1 MILRSLD
8 DNKTAKSN
16 KRNNVFTRL
25 ASGAMAIA
33 LLTLTFTAGLGLSGN
48 PETSTSAAFAA
59 DCTIPGADPNNGGWF
74 GGLPSYP
81 FDGAWPGGLSNLSPS
96 NATAGSGVDLVGA
109 SYNIVDTNR
118 LTAYEWYGTAGM
130 NFYQGTWFPGTGCSI
145 WADANN
151 TISSLIQG
159 FTAMTGEVLLSVVA
173 WGLNASYLQELITGP
188 DAVVTK
194 IVEGFQSTLYLRWLV
209 PLIILAA
216 ASVAWSGLVKR
227 RGTEAIQGTIW
238 IVVSGAIATVF
249 FMFPTQIA
257 GGIDRT
263 IISIGNEITS
273 ATARASG
280 VNATADNPNMDLC
293 YIAPVAG
300 NIPGLSREIAESV
313 DLSRAQTIANRE
325 MRISQCVLWK
335 TFIYQPWAAS
345 QFGPIATNPDLVVPK
360 EAAATFR
367 GNTSLP
373 LVFLDIKV
381 KNRSEVLSDRAP
393 DVGFLDTAEELVNTD
408 PEDILDSIAGLV
420 EEVLTP
426 DRRDVQWRAFHNVMM
441 NDPAAKE
448 GHANFAGVPASTRT
462 APVLIGFFAL
472 LFGLGPLAFLSI
484 TLVVQQIAMLL
495 LLLLAPLALTIGIF
509 PGKGRKIMLGW
520 LEMFLG
526 TVIKRFIAYA
536 LIAVLIAAMTAVMTA
551 NLGGSNYLIQVGLVI
566 AIGFGVLNIRKVI
579 EKRFGTVNL
588 GGDQGSFMQ
597 QNIDSVKQGGKQTKG
612 IMTGGVTGAV
622 QARAKG
628 EGGLKGAFSTVTA
641 GVKGAREG
649 AKTGGPKVSETIK
662 TAYSAPK
669 EAKKQRMEDAEV
681 KAEKE
686 QAKAERNLDRENATL
701 LNQYLGGLVTPPN
714 SDEEINEG
722 TTAGGGDIRRP
733 KEAAVDPDVDVEIP
747 EQSNIGDELR
757 SSQTSGSPVRPNI
770 AASELGDQIRNE
782 AATSDEINDL
792 LVSKIVP
799 LDRKIRGYQ
808 SSLADI
814 EASLANGSIT
824 QNAAELQKESLNMQL
839 ASAQEDYAKLM
850 GEKNKLEAQERA
862 ESKNNDEV

>member
-8 DNKTAKSN
+8 DKKRAKPN
-16 KRNNVFTRL
+16 KRKNIFARL
-25 ASGAMAIA
+25 ASGTIAIA
-33 LLTLTFTAGLGLSGN
+33 LLTLTFTAGLGVSGN

-59 DCTIPGADPNNGGWF
+59 DCPIPGADPNNGGIL
-74 GGLPSYP
+74 GGIPAYP
-81 FDGAWPGGLSNLSPS
+81 FDGAWPGGLGNLSPS
-96 NATAGSGVDLVGA
+96 GSTAGSGIDLVGSA
-109 SYNIVDTNR
+109 YNETDTRR

-151 TISSLIQG
+151 GISSLIQG

-173 WGLNASYLQELITGP
+173 WGLNASYIQELIAGE

-194 IVEGFQSTLYLRWLV
+194 IVEGFQTTLYLRWLV

-216 ASVAWSGLVKR
+216 AVVAWSGLVKR

-238 IVVSGAIATVF
+238 IVASGTIAAVF

-257 GGIDRT
+257 GFIDKT
-263 IISIGNEITS
+263 IISVGNEITS

-280 VNATADNPNMDLC
+280 VNTTEENPNMDLC
-293 YIAPVAG
+293 YIDPVSIG
-300 NIPGLSREIAESV
+300 NVDPTGAVNESQA
-313 DLSRAQTIANRE
+313 RAAANRE

-345 QFGPIATNPDLVVPK
+345 QFGPIANNPDLAVPS
-360 EAAATFR
+360 EAASTFR
-367 GNTSLP
+367 NNTSLP

-381 KNRSEVLSDRAP
+381 QNRAEVISGDAP
-393 DVGFLDTAEELVNTD
+393 NTD
-408 PEDILDSIAGLV
+408 
-420 EEVLTP
+420 
-426 DRRDVQWRAFHNVMM
+426 RREVQWRAFYEVMTK
-441 NDPAAKE
+441 DPAAKE
-448 GHANFAGVPASTRT
+448 GHANFAGVPADSRT

-472 LFGLGPLAFLSI
+472 LFGLGPLAFLSA
-484 TLVVQQIAMLL
+484 TLVVQQIGMLL

-509 PGKGRKIMLGW
+509 PGRGRTIMLGW

-551 NLGGSNYLIQVGLVI
+551 NLGGNNYLIQVGLVI

-597 QNIDSVKQGGKQTKG
+597 QNIDAVKQGGKQTKG

-622 QARAKG
+622 QARAKS
-628 EGGLKGAFSTVTA
+628 EGGIKGFASTVVG
-641 GVKGAREG
+641 GVKGAKTG
-649 AKTGGPKVSETIK
+649 SKTGGPKISETIK
-662 TAYSAPK
+662 TAYSAPRD
-669 EAKKQRMEDAEV
+669 AKKQRTEEAEA
-681 KAEKE
+681 KAAAE
-686 QAKAERNLDRENATL
+686 QAKAEKNIDRENATM
-701 LNQYLGGLVTPPN
+701 LNTYLGGLVGA
-714 SDEEINEG
+714 SQAREEDFEEG
-722 TTAGGGDIRRP
+722 TSAGGGEIRRP
-733 KEAAVDPDVDVEIP
+733 KDASPDLTDIDVQLP
-747 EQSNIGDELR
+747 EQSGIGDELR
-757 SSQTSGSPVRPNI
+757 NSQTSGTPVRPSV
-770 AASELGDQIRNE
+770 APSDFSDSGTKSDASG
-782 AATSDEINDL
+782 EINEL

-808 SSLADI
+808 ASLADI
-814 EASLANGSIT
+814 ETSLANGSMT
-824 QNAAELQKESLNMQL
+824 QNAADLQKESLNMQL
-839 ASAQEDYAKLM
+839 AASQEDYAKLM
-850 GEKNKLEAQERA
+850 GEKAKLEAQERK
-862 ESKNNDEV
+862 ETKNTDEV